1 MDSAGFLAI
10 ITLISTVMGN
20 IVDMFDAVVLISDI
34 PMTFLDIFC
43 IMWIIG
49 DVWYLYEEM
58 RS

>member
-10 ITLISTVMGN
+10 ITLISTVMGD
-20 IVDMFDAVVLISDI
+20 IVDMFDAVTVISDV
-34 PMTFLDIFC
+34 PMTILDIFC